1 MFILPS
7 GSHSSDCTP
16 YLLPQPTV
24 IPTGNLIELE
34 DEMHNISVSSS
45 SPHYDTPRSHP
56 TAAKSQSDLRMGHP
70 VPKPRQKL
78 PPHKAVVSGYGHE
91 GEIKENFQHPNQS
104 VISSQYSQLDADFT
118 NPTALVVTS
127 HPDQYINS
135 KRESF
140 YENIGYQVSDEQHYL
155 NTEGAGR
162 YNDSTGELVI
172 QAGRRASAFAR
183 TSYMPHGSEPENNG
197 AAAMTSNQPYGQNQ
211 FVQPRVMP
219 PPDNHT
225 GNEIRY
231 PPPLMN
237 RLSYTLP
244 AEQDDHNYD
253 TLRYVPHN
261 QMKSQTLPPQRNL
274 SPSPPPPAASLPY
287 ARPTGQYA
295 HLIDRLKEE
304 LPQASE
310 EICIRY
316 LNENKGNVELTLQDL
331 KVHILMDM
339 GLDKADMESCRKA
352 LGHCQW
358 KLDRAAEWLIE
369 QSFS

>member
-1 MFILPS
+1 MFILPP

-16 YLLPQPTV
+16 YLLPQPTAV
-24 IPTGNLIELE
+24 VPTGNLIELE
-34 DEMHNISVSSS
+34 DEMHNISASSS
-45 SPHYDTPRSHP
+45 LQHYDTPRSHS
-56 TAAKSQSDLRMGHP
+56 TKAKSQSDSQMGHP

-78 PPHKAVVSGYGHE
+78 PAQKAVTSGDGHE
-91 GEIKENFQHPNQS
+91 GNIKENFQRPSQS
-104 VISSQYSQLDADFT
+104 VISSQYSQLDADLT
-118 NPTALVVTS
+118 DPTALVVTGR
-127 HPDQYINS
+127 PDQYINS
-135 KRESF
+135 KRESY
-140 YENIGYQVSDEQHYL
+140 YENIGYQVSDEQHYI
-155 NTEGAGR
+155 NTEGTGR

-172 QAGRRASAFAR
+172 QAGGRANAFAR
-183 TSYMPHGSEPENNG
+183 TSYMPHGGEPENNG
-197 AAAMTSNQPYGQNQ
+197 AAAMTTNQPYGHNQ

-244 AEQDDHNYD
+244 AEQDDRNYD
-253 TLRYVPHN
+253 TIRYVPHN
-261 QMKSQTLPPQRNL
+261 QMNPQTASPQTVQRNSSS
-274 SPSPPPPAASLPY
+274 SPY
-287 ARPTGQYA
+287 VRPTGPYA

-310 EICIRY
+310 EICMRY
-316 LNENKGNVELTLQDL
+316 LNENKGNVELTLKDL

-339 GLDKADMESCRKA
+339 GLDKASMESCRKA